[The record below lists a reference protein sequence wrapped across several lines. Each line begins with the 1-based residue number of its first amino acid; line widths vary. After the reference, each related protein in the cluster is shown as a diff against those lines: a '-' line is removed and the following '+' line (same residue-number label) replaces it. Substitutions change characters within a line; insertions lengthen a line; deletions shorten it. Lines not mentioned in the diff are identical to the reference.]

1 MKIIT
6 NSGEQNLDNN
16 KAASGTIRNMAGT
29 QHWTT
34 PSDAARTLGSIKSE
48 RKARAVRRNGKLG
61 GRPVRLDEQNL
72 LNVER
77 ATQYENGTW
86 VLHLAGRN
94 VRWLSLARSMI
105 EALAEREGTST
116 TELDVC
122 VMLPEKGRTFTKA
135 GGSDEIVAHG

>member
-1 MKIIT
+1 MGKQNTSKTKTMKTDEIT
-6 NSGEQNLDNN
+6 LAIAAAALGRKGGKSKSAK
-16 KAASGTIRNMAGT
+16 KAA
-29 QHWTT
+29 
-34 PSDAARTLGSIKSE
+34 
-48 RKARAVRRNGKLG
+48 AVRRNGKLG

-77 ATQYENGTW
+77 ATQDEIGTW

-94 VRWLSLARSMI
+94 VRWLSLARAMI